1 MPRQEKSLKRIWFS
15 SSKVILSVC
24 RKECNAYFDFHF
36 CILLSSGVAVL
47 VVILSVCFMVSIA
60 SCTFTFYPFLYQEAL
75 WQDSFSGDHISLLVH
90 CTGCK
95 LQGGAGT
102 RRGIATMH
110 LAADGTRAAGNLE
123 AHNQLVTNLS
133 DQLCCVM

>member
-1 MPRQEKSLKRIWFS
+1 M
-15 SSKVILSVC
+15 
-24 RKECNAYFDFHF
+24 CNAHFDFYS
-36 CILLSSGVAVL
+36 CIFISSGVAVL
-47 VVILSVCFMVSIA
+47 VVILSVCFMVNIA
-60 SCTFTFYPFLYQEAL
+60 RHTFTFYPFLDEEAL
-75 WQDSFSGDHISLLVH
+75 WQDSSSGNHISLLVH

-123 AHNQLVTNLS
+123 AHNQLVMNLS
-133 DQLCCVM
+133 DQLCCVI